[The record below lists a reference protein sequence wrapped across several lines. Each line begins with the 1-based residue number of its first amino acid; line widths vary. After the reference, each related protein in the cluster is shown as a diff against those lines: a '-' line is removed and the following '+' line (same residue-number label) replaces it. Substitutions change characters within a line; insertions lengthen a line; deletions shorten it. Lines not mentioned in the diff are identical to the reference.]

1 MKNRRDIKRKG
12 LERAKRKRR
21 KGKKK
26 GVKYVMGQPLDG
38 DRGVEKGL
46 IKGRYGCGKE
56 KAKEVRRE
64 RGRRKREKVGN
75 REVKD
80 MERMEGWMKEKRLR
94 GSDRKRKENE
104 ARERERKR
112 GTVRGMK
119 IRRGLPVRGQR
130 TSTNGMTARKLN
142 GKRRS
147 GRR

>member
-1 MKNRRDIKRKG
+1 
-12 LERAKRKRR
+12 
-21 KGKKK
+21 
-26 GVKYVMGQPLDG
+26 
-38 DRGVEKGL
+38 L